1 MTAAF
6 SSGRAEIGRGVRPGK
21 PTDAFLIKSARA
33 VVTEEARALRLAASG
48 IGAGFAGAARLLLA
62 ARGKV
67 VVLGVGKSGIIA
79 RKIASTLSS
88 TGTPSVYIHP
98 VESLHGDMGLIARE
112 DVVLALSYSGE
123 TEETLKLLPLLA
135 KEGLKIISL
144 TNNPDSRL
152 ARCSDIVLR
161 LNIRKEACPYNIVP
175 TSSTA
180 AMLAV
185 GDALAITLM
194 RVKGFNSSNFARL
207 HPGGNLGKLLNLRVS
222 DLMHK
227 GRENPVVRSGAPLK
241 AALAVMTATRAGAV
255 SIADKRGRLAGYFTD
270 GDLRRSLE
278 RGKASLSTPI
288 DELMTR
294 KPVCVHPDT
303 MAIEAAKLISAR
315 KIDNIPVIDR
325 ATSRPVGIIDEKD
338 LLKEGLI

>member
-1 MTAAF
+1 MTPPFLA
-6 SSGRAEIGRGVRPGK
+6 GRLAKPRGVRPQK
-21 PTDAFLIKSARA
+21 PTDAFILKSARS
-33 VVTEEARALRLAASG
+33 VVTEEAAALRLVSGG
-48 IGAGFAGAARLLLA
+48 IGKDFIRAARLLLA

-88 TGTPSVYIHP
+88 TGTPSVYLHP

-112 DVVLALSYSGE
+112 DIILALSYSGE
-123 TEETLKLLPLLA
+123 TEETTRLLPLLQ

-152 ARCSDIVLR
+152 ARCSDVTLR
-161 LNIRKEACPYNIVP
+161 LNIRHEACPYNIVP

-185 GDALAITLM
+185 GDAIAITLM
-194 RVKGFNSSNFARL
+194 RVKGFDRSNFARL
-207 HPGGNLGKLLNLRVS
+207 HPGGNLGKLLNLRVA

-227 GRENPVVRSGAPLK
+227 GRENPVVRADSTLK
-241 AALAVMTATRAGAV
+241 AALAAMTGTRAGAV
-255 SIADKRGRLAGYFTD
+255 SITDKRGRLAGYFTD

-278 RGKASLSTPI
+278 RGIACLTSPI
-288 DELMTR
+288 SGLMTK
-294 KPVCVHPDT
+294 KPVFVYPDT

-315 KIDNIPVIDR
+315 KIDNLPVVDR
-325 ATSRPVGIIDEKD
+325 GTSRPVGIIDEKD

>member
-1 MTAAF
+1 MTPPF
-6 SSGRAEIGRGVRPGK
+6 LSGRAADSRGAGPHK
-21 PTDAFLIKSARA
+21 PTDAFIIKTARA
-33 VVTEEARALRLAASG
+33 VVTEEAGALRLTAGG
-48 IGAGFAGAARLLLA
+48 IGSDFVRAARLLLA
-62 ARGKV
+62 SRGKV

-112 DVVLALSYSGE
+112 DVILALSYSGE
-123 TEETLKLLPLLA
+123 TEETVKLLPLLS

-161 LNIRKEACPYNIVP
+161 LNIRQEACPYNIVP

-227 GRENPVVRSGAPLK
+227 GRENPVVRSGASLK
-241 AALAVMTATRAGAV
+241 AALAEMTATKAGAV

-278 RGKASLSTPI
+278 RGKASLSSSI

-294 KPVCVHPDT
+294 NPVCVYPDT
-303 MAIEAAKLISAR
+303 MAIEAAKLISTK

-325 ATSRPVGIIDEKD
+325 KNSRPIGIIDEKD

>member
-1 MTAAF
+1 MTPPYLSGQAA
-6 SSGRAEIGRGVRPGK
+6 GGGAGPRK
-21 PTDAFLIKSARA
+21 PTDAFLIRSARS
-33 VVTEEARALRLAASG
+33 VVAEEAAALRLAAGG
-48 IGAGFAGAARLLLA
+48 IGREFVRAARLFLA

-88 TGTPSVYIHP
+88 TGTPSVYLHP

-112 DVVLALSYSGE
+112 DIILALSYSGE
-123 TEETLKLLPLLA
+123 TEETTKLLPLLK

-144 TNNPDSRL
+144 TNNPNSRL
-152 ARCSDIVLR
+152 ARCSDVVLR
-161 LNIRKEACPYNIVP
+161 LNIRREACPYNIVP

-185 GDALAITLM
+185 GDALSVTLM
-194 RVKGFNSSNFARL
+194 RVKGFNGANFARL

-227 GRENPVVRSGAPLK
+227 GRENPVVSAGASLK
-241 AALAVMTATRAGAV
+241 SALAVMTATRAGAV
-255 SIADKRGRLAGYFTD
+255 SITDKRGRLAGYFTD
-270 GDLRRSLE
+270 GDLRRNLE
-278 RGKASLSTPI
+278 RGRAGLSSPI
-288 DELMTR
+288 DALMTR

-303 MAIEAAKLISAR
+303 MAIEAARLISAR
-315 KIDNIPVIDR
+315 KIDNLPVIDR
-325 ATSRPVGIIDEKD
+325 KTSRPVGIIDEKD

>member
-1 MTAAF
+1 MTTAV
-6 SSGRAEIGRGVRPGK
+6 S
-21 PTDAFLIKSARA
+21 DAFILKSARSVIMA
-33 VVTEEARALRLAASG
+33 EAGALKLAS
-48 IGAGFAGAARLLLA
+48 AGVGRSFVQAARLILS

-98 VESLHGDMGLIARE
+98 VESLHGDMGMIAAE
-112 DVVLALSYSGE
+112 DVILALSYSGK
-123 TEETLKLLPLLA
+123 TEETTRLLPLLA

-144 TNNPDSRL
+144 TNDPDSKL
-152 ARCSDIVLR
+152 ARYSDIVLR
-161 LNIRKEACPYNIVP
+161 LNIRHEACPYNIVP

-185 GDALAITLM
+185 GDAMAITLM
-194 RVKGFNSSNFARL
+194 RAKGFNRSNFARL
-207 HPGGNLGKLLNLRVS
+207 HPGGNLGKLLNMRVA

-227 GRENPVVRSGAPLK
+227 GRENPVTRAGSTLK
-241 AALAVMTATRAGAV
+241 TALAVMTATGAGAV
-255 SIADKRGRLAGYFTD
+255 SVTDARGRLAGFFTD

-278 RGKASLSTPI
+278 RGKADLAAAI
-288 DELMTR
+288 DTLMTR
-294 KPVCVHPDT
+294 RPVCVYPDT
-303 MAIEAAKLISAR
+303 MAIEAAKIISA
-315 KIDNIPVIDR
+315 KKVDNLPVIDR
-325 ATSRPVGIIDEKD
+325 KTRRPVGILDEKD